1 MEGEENRDY
10 YEFGAVDVTDRVV
23 DFIKDVVMHPET
35 CGRAGREGPGK
46 CFRLYQESL
55 FDKLPDSTV
64 PEIKRLDLSNV
75 ILQLKA
81 LGVDDIF
88 GFDFMEKPY
97 ELEYPSIDGNDLLP
111 GVGA

>member
-1 MEGEENRDY
+1 MY
-10 YEFGAVDVTDRVV
+10 
-23 DFIKDVVMHPET
+23 
-35 CGRAGREGPGK
+35 CSGRAGREGPGK

-88 GFDFMEKPY
+88 GFDFMEKPD
-97 ELEYPSIDGNDLLP
+97 EY
-111 GVGA
+111 VY